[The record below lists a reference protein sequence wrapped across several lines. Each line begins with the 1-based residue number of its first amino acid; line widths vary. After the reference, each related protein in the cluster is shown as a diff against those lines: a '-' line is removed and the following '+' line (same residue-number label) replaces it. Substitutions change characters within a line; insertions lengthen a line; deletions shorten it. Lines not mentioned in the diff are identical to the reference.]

1 MHTTL
6 CQDML
11 QKVYKEDVVILSDE
25 AHFHVSRTVNNHI
38 KELV

>member
-11 QKVYKEDVVILSDE
+11 QKVYQEDVILSDE
-25 AHFHVSRTVNNHI
+25 AHFHVSGTVNDHI